1 MATRT
6 AAILLTLGLVLGVA
20 ACSDDGGDAIS
31 KEDYLDQ
38 AGAICDETRA
48 TIEEAAADLDPD
60 NPNALGEY
68 VSYVSA
74 EVLEELD
81 RLRDLGYPEDAREEL
96 AAAYDVYEA
105 RFTEWR
111 DDPSLVEQG
120 AADPEV
126 IAAGETLADYGLPAC
141 GADL

>member
-6 AAILLTLGLVLGVA
+6 AAILLTLGLALAAV
-20 ACSDDGGDAIS
+20 ACSDDRGGIS

-48 TIEEAAADLDPD
+48 AIEEAAADLDPE

-74 EVLEELD
+74 EVLEEID
-81 RLRDLGYPEDAREEL
+81 RLRDLGYPEDAQAEL
-96 AAAYDVYEA
+96 SQAYDVYES
-105 RFTEWR
+105 RFTQWR
-111 DDPSLVEQG
+111 DDPGLVAEG

-126 IAAGETLADYGLPAC
+126 VAAGETLADYGLPAC